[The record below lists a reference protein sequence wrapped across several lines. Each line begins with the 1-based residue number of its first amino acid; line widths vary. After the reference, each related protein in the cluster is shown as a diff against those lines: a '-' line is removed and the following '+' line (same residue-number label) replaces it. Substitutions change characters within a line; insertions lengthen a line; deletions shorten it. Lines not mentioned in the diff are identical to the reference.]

1 MPAVSILTLL
11 AKGFCQPIYVS
22 IHTRHYWRVKRFAD
36 NTLSINDF
44 FLSLREPG
52 NKIMHL
58 AKKYH
63 QTIKKQIKTK
73 ACELREPLSEVPIT
87 WGSRPSP

>member
-1 MPAVSILTLL
+1 MLKEDYEHIW
-11 AKGFCQPIYVS
+11 VS

>member
-1 MPAVSILTLL
+1 
-11 AKGFCQPIYVS
+11 
-22 IHTRHYWRVKRFAD
+22 VKRFAD

-52 NKIMHL
+52 NKIMRL

-73 ACELREPLSEVPIT
+73 ACELREPLSEVSIT

>member
-1 MPAVSILTLL
+1 
-11 AKGFCQPIYVS
+11 
-22 IHTRHYWRVKRFAD
+22 VKHFAD